1 MKKIHHLVC
10 LLVLM
15 LCTCE
20 ALAATKIATL
30 HIPAGVSGGTLT
42 EYRFNLSVLTP
53 ESVDYGVY
61 ESKSLMVTDLPNVS
75 WTRGPSNTAP
85 ILKVESFGGHF
96 PEARCPGI
104 REYDNLSPVMGWGC
118 NDVVLGVYYDGDL
131 HGCPWLVS
139 AYVISRD
146 PIDLMYDPNI
156 PPYTGAPAT
165 ISSCPT
171 VSLAPYDVSWNEN
184 YVVHN
189 KVVRLQSTGGVIEQT
204 LPTFLME
211 NGKLCDGSNLDERGA
226 YCRFVSQQMTFSTS
240 GCDNAKVTVTA
251 EQQPVTSRQLHDM
264 KLRVDTTSR
273 QPIDSTCRFT
283 YILNMY

>member
-10 LLVLM
+10 LLVLI
-15 LCTCE
+15 LCTCG
-20 ALAATKIATL
+20 ALAAQKIATL
-30 HIPAGVSGGTLT
+30 HIPSGVSSGTT
-42 EYRFNLSVLTP
+42 TQYRFNLSVLTP
-53 ESVDYGVY
+53 ASVEYGVY
-61 ESKSLMVTDLPNVS
+61 ETKSLVVTDLSIVS
-75 WTRGPSNTAP
+75 WTAGPTSTAP
-85 ILKVESFGGHF
+85 ILKIESFGGHF

-104 REYDNLSPVMGWGC
+104 EAYDDLSPVTGWGC
-118 NDVVLGVYYDGDL
+118 NDVVIGVYYDGDL
-131 HGCPWLVS
+131 HGCPWIVS
-139 AYVISRD
+139 SYVISRD
-146 PIDLMYDPNI
+146 PLDQVFVST
-156 PPYTGAPAT
+156 PYTGPVAVN
-165 ISSCPT
+165 SSCPT

-189 KVVRLQSTGGVIEQT
+189 KVVRLQSTGGVIDQT

-211 NGKLCDGSNLDERGA
+211 NGKLCDGSSFNERGA
-226 YCRFVSQQMTFSTS
+226 YCRFVAQQMTFSTS